1 MACPE
6 LYNKPPFSI
15 FTMPLYLSFMECDQ
29 MRNGI
34 SRVWVLGP
42 KLQFH
47 KDVHAIDTILSFA
60 VA

>member
-15 FTMPLYLSFMECDQ
+15 FTMPLYLAFRGRWPDLAY
-29 MRNGI
+29 GI
-34 SRVWVLGP
+34 SAVWAFGP

-47 KDVHAIDTILSFA
+47 DYLANSVI
-60 VA
+60 